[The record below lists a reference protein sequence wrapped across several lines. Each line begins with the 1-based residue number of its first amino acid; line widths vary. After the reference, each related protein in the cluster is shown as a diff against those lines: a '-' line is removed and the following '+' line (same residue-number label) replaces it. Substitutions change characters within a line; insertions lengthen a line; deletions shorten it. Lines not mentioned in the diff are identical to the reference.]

1 MRERTAVNQSND
13 RPLPHFGQPHAQI
26 CTSVRPL
33 QGSVGTFLMH
43 HMTQRIHQLVS
54 DQNPQDDLV
63 GRFLPPAVTHKA
75 LRWVV
80 AVVEMN

>member
-1 MRERTAVNQSND
+1 MD
-13 RPLPHFGQPHAQI
+13 
-26 CTSVRPL
+26 
-33 QGSVGTFLMH
+33 

-80 AVVEMN
+80 AVV